1 MYTEKALLGAFT
13 LGLVFMNDEDD
24 PALDAMVELLLCE
37 EIPQLFATAL
47 TDSGHKVD
55 KSSVRKLLKARKVQR
70 MMKEL
75 QAATP

>member
-13 LGLVFMNDEDD
+13 LGLVFMNDED